1 MPTRTSRVYALAA
14 FVSLLLVSF
23 SSAFLPNAGAA
34 PAAGGLVIPRAQ
46 QAVTLDGNCSEYG
59 DALVESYADA
69 SNSTGKVYLKHD
81 GEQLYVCVAAAPGK
95 LDNRFESV
103 YLDPQGDGSNY
114 QFAQKDDYSLRVA
127 IPSSNRSTL
136 SGSGVANG
144 YTPAPAFDAV
154 WNGKASVTPNGESI
168 EYSIS
173 LGRFRLGECGA
184 LFGLAAYHHW
194 ISAVGDDYGWPS
206 NQFFDQPRTWKLV
219 QLADAPCANPLNGKI
234 AYVYRG
240 NAADAASFFNF
251 LTSRGYGVTLVPT
264 GSIMTTDFST
274 FDLILVADDSGSLN
288 TWQTAAQAQH
298 IRDGNK
304 PIIGLGE
311 GGYAFFGQLSQFI
324 GWPNGWH
331 GPQKSVV
338 RAPGDTTTVFTA
350 PTAVP
355 SPVDI
360 YTQPVNEVGIYLNGA
375 GGVPADVVPVGL
387 EPPTSPTGAP
397 SNHASLILQSC
408 FFLWGFSGN
417 PTLMTGNGQNLFVNT
432 VEYMLHFQCPRTPP
446 PPDQCVSIK
455 KSAEPPDGTPVAPGQ
470 VIKYTITY
478 SFSDNP
484 DCKPYQR
491 EAKLIDSIPAD
502 TIYVPGSASDGIIP
516 TADGALIWG
525 VGPAGG
531 SKTFKVWVSD
541 TQCHNQRRVVNRA
554 GLLIPGYPPIIS
566 NIVTHPVTC
575 PPVSFPN
582 DEPPYAESEVQITPY
597 PLITGTP
604 SEISVRVSNNSG
616 TAQTITVEFQTS
628 PNRFGIGLD
637 FNTFSSKVVTIPA
650 HSSAIVKTTFTPV
663 SSGHYCIQIKVQG
676 GGFAPIYTQRN
687 LDVTEDLKPGQAD
700 NLVFKVRNNSNV
712 TTDIALVV
720 DNTCPGWSAVV
731 SPAVLPGMAP
741 GEVRDATLTVTPPN
755 PVVLGSAC
763 HIDVQGWI
771 GDQLIGGIRK
781 LDVPPVHLPHDVQ
794 PSWLEPEISTV
805 PSPPVLGQTNQICV
819 ELQNPLP
826 FPRTVTLEYAV
837 ADFGAGIPFTTVATK
852 SFTLPPNSNA
862 KYCADWTPTPS
873 NNLHRCILV
882 TLKQDGYQDQRSQR
896 NVDLRRPLPLDIGKL
911 DVTFTV
917 GNPDLVAHTLVLSPT
932 IYGIDPYWKPV
943 FVTDPGDPPPNVLQ
957 PGQILNLHLRMTP
970 AILIGLSDKDRGDRS
985 HAAPEAQPADT
996 TPPVNYR
1003 YGDESRVDVSVLLD
1017 GQEVGGVSAQFDTS
1031 TVSLPLIIR

>member
-1 MPTRTSRVYALAA
+1 MPTHTSRSYALVA
-14 FVSLLLVSF
+14 FVSLLLMSF
-23 SSAFLPNAGAA
+23 SSIFMPNASAA
-34 PAAGGLVIPRAQ
+34 PAAGGLVIPRTQ
-46 QAVTLDGNCSEYG
+46 QAVTLDGNCNEYG

-95 LDNRFESV
+95 LENRFESV
-103 YLDPQGDGSNY
+103 YLDPQGDGSTY
-114 QFAQKDDYSLRVA
+114 EFAQKDDYSLRVE
-127 IPSSNRSTL
+127 IPTSNRSTL
-136 SGSGVANG
+136 VGSGVANG

-154 WNGKASVTPNGESI
+154 WNGKATVTPNGESI

-173 LGRFRLGECGA
+173 LGRFKLGDCGA

-206 NQFFDQPRTWKLV
+206 NQFFDQPRTWKLM
-219 QLADAPCANPLNGKI
+219 QLANGPCSNPLNGKI

-240 NAADAASFFNF
+240 NAADASSFFNF
-251 LTSRGYGVTLVPT
+251 LTGRGYSVTLVPT
-264 GSIMTTDFST
+264 GSILTTDFST

-288 TWQTAAQAQH
+288 TWQTDPQAQH

-311 GGYAFFGQLSQFI
+311 GGYAFFGKLSQFI

-355 SPVDI
+355 SPVDV
-360 YTQPVNEVGIYLNGA
+360 YTQPVNEVGIYLNSA
-375 GGVPADVVPVGL
+375 GGVPANVVPVGL
-387 EPPTSPTGAP
+387 EPPSSPTGAQ

-408 FFLWGFSGN
+408 YFLWGFSGN
-417 PTLMTGNGQNLFVNT
+417 PTAMTGNGQNLFVNT
-432 VEYMLHFQCPRTPP
+432 VEYMLHFQCPQPTTPP
-446 PPDQCVSIK
+446 PDCTIT
-455 KSAEPPDGTPVAPGQ
+455 KSSDPPDGTPVAPGQ

-478 SFSDNP
+478 VN
-484 DCKPYQR
+484 CIKER
-491 EAKLIDSIPAD
+491 GKLVDSIPAD
-502 TIYVPGSASDGIIP
+502 TLYVPGSATGGITP
-516 TADGALIWG
+516 ATDGALIWD
-525 VGPAGG
+525 VGASTSG
-531 SKTFKVWVSD
+531 SQSFRVWVSD
-541 TQCHNQRRVVNRA
+541 TQCNNQRRVVNRA

-566 NIVTHPVTC
+566 NVVTHPVTC
-575 PPVSFPN
+575 PPVGFPN
-582 DEPPYAESEVQITPY
+582 DQPPYAESEVQVTPY

-604 SEISVRVSNNSG
+604 SDISVRVSNNSG
-616 TAQTITVEFQTS
+616 APQTITVDFQTS

-637 FNTFSSKVVTIPA
+637 FNTFSSRVVTIPA
-650 HSSAIVKTTFTPV
+650 HSSAIVHTTFTPV

-731 SPAVLPGMAP
+731 SPAVLTGMAP
-741 GEVRDATLTVTPPN
+741 NEVRDATLTVTPPD

-826 FPRTVTLEYAV
+826 FPRTVTLNYAV

-873 NNLHRCILV
+873 NNLHRCILI
-882 TLKQDGYQDQRSQR
+882 TLKQDGYQDQRSQH
-896 NVDLRRPLPLDIGKL
+896 NVDLRKPLPFDIGNLDI
-911 DVTFTV
+911 TFTV
-917 GNPDLVAHTLVLSPT
+917 GNPDLVPHTLVISPT
-932 IYGIDPYWKPV
+932 VYGIDPYWKPV

-957 PGQILNLHLRMTP
+957 PGQMVNLHMLLLP
-970 AILIGLSDKDRGDRS
+970 AVQTQSGTEDVRAVT
-985 HAAPEAQPADT
+985 AAPT
-996 TPPVNYR
+996 NYR

-1017 GQEVGGVSAQFDTS
+1017 GQEVGGVTVQLDTN